1 MTILDG
7 KHQSSLLRKELK
19 KEIEKSSPSSP
30 CLLSIM
36 IGENS
41 EASSY
46 VRNKEKACSE
56 VGIISKH
63 ISLLKNTS
71 ETELSECITR
81 ANQDPQIHG
90 IILQM
95 PLPKEFNQY
104 HIFSLIDPRK
114 DVDGLHPLN
123 LGRLLSGNPLFIPA
137 TPLAVVHLI
146 ESYGIP
152 LSGKKAVIVGRS
164 NIVGKPLSLLLLHH
178 NCTVTITHSKTQSLP
193 NETLTADILVAA
205 VGQARFIN
213 SGHVKPGAVVLDVG
227 INYIQDILVGDVD
240 FDDVAPLSS
249 YISPVPG
256 GVGSLTTTMLLQNT
270 WKAFKLQQW
279 T

>member
-1 MTILDG
+1 MIVMDG
-7 KHQSSLLRKELK
+7 KHQSSILRRDLK
-19 KEIEKSSPSSP
+19 KEIEKISPSSP
-30 CLLSIM
+30 CLLSLM
-36 IGENS
+36 IEGSS
-41 EASSY
+41 EADSY
-46 VRNKEKACSE
+46 VRNKEKACNE

-63 ISLLKNTS
+63 ISLSKHVS
-71 ETELSECITR
+71 ENDLIECIDR
-81 ANQDPQIHG
+81 ANQDPEIHG

-104 HIFSLIDPRK
+104 RIFSHIDPRK

-123 LGRLLSGNPLFIPA
+123 LGRLLSGNPLFVPA
-137 TPLAVVHLI
+137 TPLAVLHLI

-152 LSGKKAVIVGRS
+152 LSGKKAVVIGRS

-178 NCTVTITHSKTQSLP
+178 NCTVSITHSQTQSLA

-205 VGQARFIN
+205 IGQAHFVT
-213 SGHVKPGAVVLDVG
+213 SAYVKPGVVVLDVG
-227 INYIQDILVGDVD
+227 INFAQNKLLGDVD
-240 FDDVAPLSS
+240 FDSVAPLSS

-270 WKAFKLQQW
+270 WKAFKLQRW
-279 T
+279 S